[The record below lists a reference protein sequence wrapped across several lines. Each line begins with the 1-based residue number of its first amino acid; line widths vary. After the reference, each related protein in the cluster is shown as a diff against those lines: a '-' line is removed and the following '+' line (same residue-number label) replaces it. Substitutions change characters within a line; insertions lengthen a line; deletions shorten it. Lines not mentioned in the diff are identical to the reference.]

1 MGSVEMS
8 VTASPTDLSG
18 VLMTMTSA
26 VTAAR
31 PADRSDR
38 PTRRSGAGIGHV
50 LDVAETTFDLLTRG
64 PAPLSVDG
72 SALGHGLPARVIA
85 LDEVR
90 AILLHPSTGQQARDA
105 VWRELVL
112 RARRQGSCWVMGCV
126 GVALPG
132 LKGIVRNRLRGLEG
146 RPGAGTSRV
155 AGDLLSAFCE
165 ALHEID
171 LEQPRISQRLV
182 GRSAKAVQRAYHW
195 HAQVIPVDPCT
206 LARVNPADSSEGHVD
221 LLLESAVR
229 QDVITSFEAEII
241 TLTRLEG
248 VNLGDLGERIGMSY
262 AALVKRRSRAEK
274 RLVAAMRDGG
284 LRDDFASLMSRT
296 GV

>member
-1 MGSVEMS
+1 MS
-8 VTASPTDLSG
+8 VTSIITG
-18 VLMTMTSA
+18 V
-26 VTAAR
+26 R

-38 PTRRSGAGIGHV
+38 AACRRSGAEALHV

-72 SALGHGLPARVIA
+72 AALGHGLPTRVIA

-90 AILLHPSTGQQARDA
+90 AILLHPSTGPEARDA

-112 RARRQGSCWVMGCV
+112 RARRHGSSWVMGCV
-126 GVALPG
+126 GIALPG
-132 LKGIVRNRLRGLEG
+132 LKGIVRDRLRGLESE
-146 RPGAGTSRV
+146 PGAGTSRV

-171 LEQPRISQRLV
+171 LQQPRISRRLL
-182 GRSAKAVQRAYHW
+182 GRSAKAVQRAYRW

-221 LLLESAVR
+221 LLMESAVR
-229 QDVITSFEAEII
+229 QGVITSFEAEII

-248 VNLGDLGERIGMSY
+248 ANLADLGERLGMSY
-262 AALVKRRSRAEK
+262 AALAKRRSRAEK
-274 RLVAAMRDGG
+274 RLVTAMRDEG
-284 LRDDFASLMSRT
+284 LRDDFASLMSKT